1 MSRIAC
7 GHGVRNQRG
16 RSQISQSGLTLSFF
30 DLVWNK
36 LGRGPLM
43 DSMEGWKDGWAK
55 AGNIISRS
63 TMQCVTRNGK
73 LKDNV
78 QAVVRNFTK
87 G

>member
-1 MSRIAC
+1 
-7 GHGVRNQRG
+7 
-16 RSQISQSGLTLSFF
+16 
-30 DLVWNK
+30 
-36 LGRGPLM
+36 M